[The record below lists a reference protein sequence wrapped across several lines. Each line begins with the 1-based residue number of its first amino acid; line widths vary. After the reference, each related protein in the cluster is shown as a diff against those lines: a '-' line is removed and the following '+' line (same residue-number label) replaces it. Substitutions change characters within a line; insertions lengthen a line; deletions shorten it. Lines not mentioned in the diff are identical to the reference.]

1 MIKIKK
7 FFAIIL
13 SVVFLLSSVS
23 MTAFAFRDTKFN
35 IEDITW
41 NDIMTI
47 SNSDFRKLLIEF
59 EKAYDPFNTY
69 ETEPITAIYEMSND
83 GASQP
88 LWKSGDFNPKTG
100 EFSETAS
107 HELITARAC
116 GILLSDKGFWG
127 DEKNGS
133 LLLALMLS
141 LASVLPDRDDESDSI
156 WIFEGHFYDPDD
168 GDSYTGSKT
177 NTAKTNVQKYYTAAK
192 NDYLFRKELN
202 IETIGRMVHYIQD
215 ACEPHHA
222 ANVIS
227 LGPLSNH
234 YQFEAY
240 ADDNLNEYID
250 SLQTIF
256 SSKYTWACG
265 MRAEDL
271 LHDAAVNAK
280 KYIGLVDSGLLWE
293 AIANETTRAAV
304 TYTALL
310 LYKLSLDAG
319 IPLTK

>member
-1 MIKIKK
+1 MKKIKK
-7 FFAIIL
+7 VVAVII
-13 SVVFLLSSVS
+13 SVFLLFSSVS
-23 MTAFAFRDTKFN
+23 LTAFAFRDDEFN
-35 IEDITW
+35 IDNITW

-47 SNSDFRKLLIEF
+47 SNSDFKKLLTEF
-59 EKAYDPFNTY
+59 ERVYDPFGTY
-69 ETEPITAIYEMSND
+69 ETEPITAIYETSNV
-83 GASQP
+83 GIVQP

-116 GILLSDKGFWG
+116 GVLLSDKGFWG
-127 DEKNGS
+127 GDKNGS
-133 LLLALMLS
+133 ILIALTLS

-177 NTAKTNVQKYYTAAK
+177 NTAQTNVQKYYTTAK
-192 NDYLFRKELN
+192 NDYLFRNELN
-202 IETIGRMVHYIQD
+202 IEAIGRMVHYIQD

-222 ANVIS
+222 ANIIS
-227 LGPLSNH
+227 TGWLSEH
-234 YQFEAY
+234 YRFEKY
-240 ADDNLNEYID
+240 ADDNLNDYID
-250 SLQTIF
+250 SLQTID
-256 SSKYTWACG
+256 SSQYIWACG
-265 MRAEDL
+265 MRADML

-280 KYIGLVDSGLLWE
+280 KNINLIHNRFRWMT
-293 AIANETTRAAV
+293 IANETTRAAV

-310 LYKLSLDAG
+310 LYKLSIAAG